1 MAVETSPRSR
11 PLTALSEHKLFVGA
25 VAAGALMILLA
36 RFVLEG
42 VIAGMFGVWG
52 ISLVLVSVGSFLFLW
67 AWGAYNR

>member
-1 MAVETSPRSR
+1 MAVETSRTSR
-11 PLTALSEHKLFVGA
+11 PVAALSDHKLLVGA
-25 VAAGALMILLA
+25 IAAGVLMILLA

-52 ISLVLVSVGSFLFLW
+52 ISLVLISVGSHLFLR

>member
-1 MAVETSPRSR
+1 MAVETSRTSR
-11 PLTALSEHKLFVGA
+11 PVAALSDHKLLVGA
-25 VAAGALMILLA
+25 IAAGVLMILLA

-52 ISLVLVSVGSFLFLW
+52 ISLALVSAGSHLFLR

>member
-1 MAVETSPRSR
+1 MAVETSRRFDPVSV
-11 PLTALSEHKLFVGA
+11 LSDHKLFTGA
-25 VAAGALMILLA
+25 TAGGIAMILLA

-52 ISLVLVSVGSFLFLW
+52 ISLILVAVAGRGFLW

>member
-1 MAVETSPRSR
+1 MAVETSPQSR
-11 PLTALSEHKLFVGA
+11 PLTALSEHKLLVGT

-52 ISLVLVSVGSFLFLW
+52 ISLILVSVGSFLFLW

>member
-1 MAVETSPRSR
+1 
-11 PLTALSEHKLFVGA
+11 
-25 VAAGALMILLA
+25 MIVLA

-52 ISLVLVSVGSFLFLW
+52 ISLILLSVSYHLFLW